1 MTLRVAVAVFVSV
14 LAMVATAAAQGRG
27 KGSGK
32 TVGAPAQS
40 GSASAAPVALQP
52 SSLFPQFGTWLD
64 DATTAAV
71 GAGYISMG
79 ASYWRGANA
88 HQIDAPILGVTYGI
102 TNRAQLSATVPFYRA
117 TYEGFSGSGL
127 DTIYIS
133 GKIAVVD
140 PDAGDGRFGLAI
152 GAGAEILSAGS
163 ADASRAHWVVPLSLE
178 LRSAA
183 FRVYGS
189 TGYFHA
195 GRSSRAAPSNGPR
208 RPARPDRLT
217 HAFCVRS
224 RSDGGDDCRCAPLKP
239 ARCQRLL
246 IASGFEH
253 RVGIR
258 RRKPHLFRR
267 VDRRRIFHQW
277 RLLLALR
284 EPPDAHG
291 HASRQPSYALK
302 TAGAHAVLGDI
313 M

>member
-14 LAMVATAAAQGRG
+14 LAMVGTATAQGRG
-27 KGSGK
+27 KGPGRTS
-32 TVGAPAQS
+32 GAPAQN
-40 GSASAAPVALQP
+40 GSASAVPVALQP
-52 SSLFPQFGTWLD
+52 FSSFLQFGTWLD

-88 HQIDAPILGVTYGI
+88 DQVDAPILGVTYGI

-117 TYEGFSGSGL
+117 TYEGFSGGGL
-127 DTIYIS
+127 DTIHIS

-189 TGYFHA
+189 TGYFSRGAFFAA
-195 GRSSRAAPSNGPR
+195 GAFEWTVPTGTSVTASLAHSASVHGVTAATIASVPRSSLRDASVVLSHPVSSTASVFVGGSRTFSGTGIDGASSVSGGFSLRFASPR
-208 RPARPDRLT
+208 TRT
-217 HAFCVRS
+217 VT
-224 RSDGGDDCRCAPLKP
+224 
-239 ARCQRLL
+239 
-246 IASGFEH
+246 
-253 RVGIR
+253 
-258 RRKPHLFRR
+258 
-267 VDRRRIFHQW
+267 
-277 RLLLALR
+277 LAVN
-284 EPPDAHG
+284 
-291 HASRQPSYALK
+291 Q
-302 TAGAHAVLGDI
+302 
-313 M
+313 

>member
-1 MTLRVAVAVFVSV
+1 MTLRVAVAVFMSV
-14 LAMVATAAAQGRG
+14 LAMVGTAAAQGRG
-27 KGSGK
+27 KGPGK
-32 TVGAPAQS
+32 TVGAQS
-40 GSASAAPVALQP
+40 ASASAAPVALQP

-88 HQIDAPILGVTYGI
+88 DQVDAPILGVTYGI

-117 TYEGFSGSGL
+117 TYEGFSGGGL

-140 PDAGDGRFGLAI
+140 PDAENGRFGLAI

-189 TGYFHA
+189 TGYFSRGAFFAA
-195 GRSSRAAPSNGPR
+195 GAFEWTVPTGTSLTASLAHSASVHGVTAATIASVPRSSLRDASVFLSHPVSSTASVFVGGSRTFSGTWIDGASSVSGGFSLRFASPR
-208 RPARPDRLT
+208 TRTVA
-217 HAFCVRS
+217 
-224 RSDGGDDCRCAPLKP
+224 
-239 ARCQRLL
+239 
-246 IASGFEH
+246 
-253 RVGIR
+253 
-258 RRKPHLFRR
+258 
-267 VDRRRIFHQW
+267 
-277 RLLLALR
+277 LAVN
-284 EPPDAHG
+284 PVTP
-291 HASRQPSYALK
+291 
-302 TAGAHAVLGDI
+302 
-313 M
+313 

>member
-14 LAMVATAAAQGRG
+14 LAMVGTAAAQGRG
-27 KGSGK
+27 RGPGR
-32 TVGAPAQS
+32 TVGAPAQR

-88 HQIDAPILGVTYGI
+88 DQVDAPILGVTYGI

-117 TYEGFSGSGL
+117 TYEGFSGGGL

-152 GAGAEILSAGS
+152 GAGAEILSPGL

-189 TGYFHA
+189 TGYFSRGAFFAA
-195 GRSSRAAPSNGPR
+195 GAFEWTVPTGTSVTASLAHSASVHGVTAATIASVPRSSLRDASVVLSHPVSSTASVFVGGSRTFSGTWIDGASSISGGFSLRFASPR
-208 RPARPDRLT
+208 TRT
-217 HAFCVRS
+217 VT
-224 RSDGGDDCRCAPLKP
+224 
-239 ARCQRLL
+239 
-246 IASGFEH
+246 
-253 RVGIR
+253 
-258 RRKPHLFRR
+258 
-267 VDRRRIFHQW
+267 
-277 RLLLALR
+277 LAGN
-284 EPPDAHG
+284 PVTP
-291 HASRQPSYALK
+291 
-302 TAGAHAVLGDI
+302 
-313 M
+313 

>member
-1 MTLRVAVAVFVSV
+1 MTLRVAFAVFMSV
-14 LAMVATAAAQGRG
+14 LAMVGTAAAQGRG
-27 KGSGK
+27 RGPGK
-32 TVGAPAQS
+32 TVGAPAQR
-40 GSASAAPVALQP
+40 GSPSAAPVALQP

-88 HQIDAPILGVTYGI
+88 DQVDAPILGVTYGI

-117 TYEGFSGSGL
+117 TYEGFSGGGL

-152 GAGAEILSAGS
+152 GAGAEILSPGL

-189 TGYFHA
+189 TGYFSRGAFFAA
-195 GRSSRAAPSNGPR
+195 GAFEWTVPTGTSVTASLAHSASVHGVTAATIASVPRSSLRDASVVLSHPVSSTASVFVGGSRTFSGTWIDGASSISGGFSLRFASPR
-208 RPARPDRLT
+208 TRT
-217 HAFCVRS
+217 VT
-224 RSDGGDDCRCAPLKP
+224 
-239 ARCQRLL
+239 
-246 IASGFEH
+246 
-253 RVGIR
+253 
-258 RRKPHLFRR
+258 
-267 VDRRRIFHQW
+267 
-277 RLLLALR
+277 LAGN
-284 EPPDAHG
+284 PVTP
-291 HASRQPSYALK
+291 
-302 TAGAHAVLGDI
+302 
-313 M
+313 

>member
-1 MTLRVAVAVFVSV
+1 MTLRVAFAVFMSV
-14 LAMVATAAAQGRG
+14 LAMVGTAAAQGRG
-27 KGSGK
+27 RGPGK
-32 TVGAPAQS
+32 TVGAPAQR
-40 GSASAAPVALQP
+40 GSPSAAPAALQP

-88 HQIDAPILGVTYGI
+88 DQVDAPILGVTYGI

-117 TYEGFSGSGL
+117 TYEGFSGGGL

-140 PDAGDGRFGLAI
+140 PDGGNGRFGLAI

-189 TGYFHA
+189 TGYFSRGAFFAA
-195 GRSSRAAPSNGPR
+195 GAFEWTVPTGTSVTASLAHSASVHGVTAATIASVPRSSLRDASVFLSHPVSSTASVFVGGSRTFSGTWIDGASSISGGFSLRFASPR
-208 RPARPDRLT
+208 TRT
-217 HAFCVRS
+217 VT
-224 RSDGGDDCRCAPLKP
+224 
-239 ARCQRLL
+239 
-246 IASGFEH
+246 
-253 RVGIR
+253 
-258 RRKPHLFRR
+258 
-267 VDRRRIFHQW
+267 
-277 RLLLALR
+277 LAGN
-284 EPPDAHG
+284 PVTP
-291 HASRQPSYALK
+291 
-302 TAGAHAVLGDI
+302 
-313 M
+313 

>member
-14 LAMVATAAAQGRG
+14 LAMVGTATAQGRG
-27 KGSGK
+27 KGPGRTS
-32 TVGAPAQS
+32 GAPAQN

-88 HQIDAPILGVTYGI
+88 DQVDAPILGVTYGI

-117 TYEGFSGSGL
+117 TYEGFSGGGL

-189 TGYFHA
+189 TGYFSRGAFFAA
-195 GRSSRAAPSNGPR
+195 GAFEWTVPTGTSVTASLTHSASVHGVTAATIANVPRSSLRDASVFLSHPVS
-208 RPARPDRLT
+208 
-217 HAFCVRS
+217 S
-224 RSDGGDDCRCAPLKP
+224 
-239 ARCQRLL
+239 
-246 IASGFEH
+246 IASVFVGGSRTFSGTWIDGASSVSGGFS
-253 RVGIR
+253 
-258 RRKPHLFRR
+258 
-267 VDRRRIFHQW
+267 
-277 RLLLALR
+277 LR
-284 EPPDAHG
+284 F
-291 HASRQPSYALK
+291 ASPRTRTSR
-302 TAGAHAVLGDI
+302 
-313 M
+313 

>member
-14 LAMVATAAAQGRG
+14 LAMVGTAAAQGRG
-27 KGSGK
+27 RGPGK

-88 HQIDAPILGVTYGI
+88 DQVDAPILGVTYGI

-117 TYEGFSGSGL
+117 TYEGFSGGGL

-140 PDAGDGRFGLAI
+140 PDAGNGRFGLAI
-152 GAGAEILSAGS
+152 GAGAEILSAGV

-189 TGYFHA
+189 TGYFSRGAFFAA
-195 GRSSRAAPSNGPR
+195 GAFEWTVPTGTSVTASLAHSASVHGVTAA
-208 RPARPDRLT
+208 T
-217 HAFCVRS
+217 
-224 RSDGGDDCRCAPLKP
+224 DCQRAPLKP
-239 ARCQRLL
+239 ARCQRLP

-258 RRKPHLFRR
+258 RRKPDLFRNG
-267 VDRRRIFHQW
+267 DRRRVFRQW
-277 RLLLALR
+277 GLLLALR
-284 EPPDAHG
+284 EPPDTHG
-291 HASRQPSYALK
+291 HASRQPSNALK
-302 TAGAHAVLGDI
+302 KAVTGRTRGA
-313 M
+313 

>member
-1 MTLRVAVAVFVSV
+1 MTLRVAFAVFMSV
-14 LAMVATAAAQGRG
+14 LAMVGTGAAQGRG
-27 KGSGK
+27 RGPGK
-32 TVGAPAQS
+32 TVGAPAQR
-40 GSASAAPVALQP
+40 GSPSAAPVALQP

-88 HQIDAPILGVTYGI
+88 DQVDAPILGVTYGI

-117 TYEGFSGSGL
+117 TYEGFSGGGL

-140 PDAGDGRFGLAI
+140 PDAGNGRFGLAI

-189 TGYFHA
+189 TGYFSRGAFFAA
-195 GRSSRAAPSNGPR
+195 GAFEWTVPTGTSVTASLAHSGSVHGVTAATIADVPRSSLRDASVFLSHPVS
-208 RPARPDRLT
+208 
-217 HAFCVRS
+217 S
-224 RSDGGDDCRCAPLKP
+224 
-239 ARCQRLL
+239 
-246 IASGFEH
+246 IASIFVGGSRTFSGTWIDGASSVSGGFSL
-253 RVGIR
+253 RFASPRTRTVA
-258 RRKPHLFRR
+258 
-267 VDRRRIFHQW
+267 
-277 RLLLALR
+277 LAFN
-284 EPPDAHG
+284 PVTP
-291 HASRQPSYALK
+291 
-302 TAGAHAVLGDI
+302 
-313 M
+313 